1 MKYHLKNAVLKC
13 SLSAIFAAMSGS
25 VAASGFA
32 LIEQSVSSMGNAYA
46 GGSAIAEDATTVYF
60 NPAGMS
66 RLSGTQ
72 YAVSVQGIQP
82 STKFSD
88 GGTTA
93 APFQSAGG
101 NGGDAGGMTPV
112 PNVSFVTEINKQIKF
127 GLEINS
133 PFGLQTNYD
142 PNWIGRFQ
150 AIKSSL
156 QTVNVNPAV
165 SYQFNDSVSLG
176 AGVSFQHITGE
187 LSSGVNYAAA
197 IYGGALLQGATLQ
210 QAAAAGAAAAGQQ
223 GVSTVKG
230 SSDSYGYNL
239 GALFNF
245 GTETRVG
252 ITYRSQVKQSLS
264 GTVDFTNVP
273 TALAASSKFANGNIK
288 LDITLPDSFSTSVV
302 HQVNPNYD
310 VMADVTWT
318 GWSAFQSL
326 NVIRSDGSTLS
337 STTEN
342 WKDTWRVSVGSTC
355 RYNEN
360 WTSRFGVAYDQSPV
374 SDAYRTA
381 RIPDQDRTWLALG
394 GQYKPTKSSSLDFG
408 YAHLFVKNTSINND
422 QSASGAGTLVGTYA
436 SSIDIISL
444 QYGQSF

>member
-1 MKYHLKNAVLKC
+1 
-13 SLSAIFAAMSGS
+13 
-25 VAASGFA
+25 
-32 LIEQSVSSMGNAYA
+32 
-46 GGSAIAEDATTVYF
+46 
-60 NPAGMS
+60 
-66 RLSGTQ
+66 
-72 YAVSVQGIQP
+72 
-82 STKFSD
+82 
-88 GGTTA
+88 
-93 APFQSAGG
+93 
-101 NGGDAGGMTPV
+101 
-112 PNVSFVTEINKQIKF
+112 VTEINKQIKF

-156 QTVNVNPAV
+156 QTVNVNPAI
-165 SYQFNDSVSLG
+165 SYQINDSVSVG
-176 AGVSFQHITGE
+176 AGVSYQHITGE
-187 LSSGVNYAAA
+187 LSGGVNYAAVS
-197 IYGGALLQGATLQ
+197 YGVALKLGATPTAAYNAGL
-210 QAAAAGAAAAGQQ
+210 AAAGVQ

-230 SSDSYGYNL
+230 NSDSYGYNL

-252 ITYRSQVKQSLS
+252 LAYRSQVKQSLS
-264 GTVDFTNVP
+264 GTVNFSNVP
-273 TALAASSKFANGNIK
+273 TALATVPQIANGNIK
-288 LDITLPDSFSTSVV
+288 LDVTLPDSISTSIV
-302 HQVNPNYD
+302 HQVNPKFD

-342 WKDTWRVSVGSTC
+342 WKDTWRVSAGTTY

-444 QYGQSF
+444 QYGQTF

>member
-1 MKYHLKNAVLKC
+1 MKYQLKDAALKC
-13 SLSAIFAAMSGS
+13 SIGALFAVMSGS

-72 YAVSVQGIQP
+72 YAISVQGIQP
-82 STKFSD
+82 STKFSNA
-88 GGTTA
+88 GTTP
-93 APFQSAGG
+93 APLQTQGS

-112 PNVSFVTEINKQIKF
+112 PNVAFVTEINKQIKL
-127 GLEINS
+127 GLEINT
-133 PFGLQTNYD
+133 PFGLQTKYD
-142 PNWIGRFQ
+142 PSWMGRFQ

-156 QTVNVNPAV
+156 QTINVNPAV
-165 SYQFNDSVSLG
+165 SYQINVSVSVG
-176 AGVSFQHITGE
+176 AGVSYQHITGE
-187 LSSGVNYAAA
+187 LSSAVNYSAAA
-197 IYGGALLQGATLQ
+197 FSAGGAPLLGAVG
-210 QAAAAGAAAAGQQ
+210 GANKEGI
-223 GVSTVKG
+223 STVKG
-230 SSDSYGYNL
+230 NGDSYGYNF

-252 ITYRSQVKQSLS
+252 LAYRSQVKQSLS
-264 GTVDFTNVP
+264 GTVEMTNVP
-273 TALAASSKFANGNIK
+273 VAFASSSKFANGNTK
-288 LDITLPDSFSTSVV
+288 LDVTLPASFSTSVV
-302 HQVNPNYD
+302 HQLNPKFD

-318 GWSAFQSL
+318 GWSVFQSL

-337 STTEN
+337 TTPEN
-342 WKDTWRVSVGSTC
+342 WKDTWRVSVGTTY

-360 WTSRFGVAYDQSPV
+360 WTSRFGVALDQSPV

-381 RIPDQDRTWLALG
+381 RIPDQDRTWLAFG
-394 GQYKPTKSSSLDFG
+394 GQYKPTKSSALDFG
-408 YAHLFVKNTSINND
+408 YAHLFVSSASINNN
-422 QSASGAGTLVGTYA
+422 QSASGAATLVGTYA

-444 QYGQSF
+444 QFGQTF

>member
-1 MKYHLKNAVLKC
+1 
-13 SLSAIFAAMSGS
+13 
-25 VAASGFA
+25 
-32 LIEQSVSSMGNAYA
+32 MGNAYA

-72 YAVSVQGIQP
+72 YTMSVQGIQP

-93 APFQSAGG
+93 APFQTAGG

-112 PNVSFVTEINKQIKF
+112 PNVAFVTEINKQIKF

-165 SYQFNDSVSLG
+165 SYQINDSVSVG
-176 AGVSFQHITGE
+176 AGVSYQHITGE

-197 IYGGALLQGATLQ
+197 ISSGTYIGALQLGALPAA
-210 QAAAAGAAAAGQQ
+210 AAAAGEAAGTAATGQQ

-230 SSDSYGYNL
+230 NSDSYGYNL

-245 GTETRVG
+245 GAETRVG
-252 ITYRSQVKQSLS
+252 LAYRSQVKQSLS
-264 GTVDFTNVP
+264 GTVDLTNVP
-273 TALAASSKFANGNIK
+273 SALAASSKFANGNIK
-288 LDITLPDSFSTSVV
+288 LDVTLPDSFSTSVV
-302 HQVNPNYD
+302 HQVNSKFD

-318 GWSAFQSL
+318 GWSVFQSL
-326 NVIRSDGSTLS
+326 NVVRSDGSTLS
-337 STTEN
+337 STPEN
-342 WKDTWRVSVGSTC
+342 WKDTWRVSAGTTY

-408 YAHLFVKNTSINND
+408 YAHLFVKNTSINNN
-422 QSASGAGTLVGTYA
+422 QSASGAGTLVGTYS
-436 SSIDIISL
+436 SSIDIISM
-444 QYGQSF
+444 QFGQTF

>member
-1 MKYHLKNAVLKC
+1 
-13 SLSAIFAAMSGS
+13 
-25 VAASGFA
+25 
-32 LIEQSVSSMGNAYA
+32 MGNAYA

-66 RLSGTQ
+66 RLSGSQ

-88 GGTTA
+88 GGGSA
-93 APFQSAGG
+93 AASFQSSGA

-112 PNVSFVTEINKQIKF
+112 PNVAFVTEINKQIKL
-127 GLEINS
+127 GLEINT
-133 PFGLQTNYD
+133 PFGLQTKYD

-165 SYQFNDSVSLG
+165 SYQISDSVSVG
-176 AGVSFQHITGE
+176 AGVSYQHITGE
-187 LSSGVNYAAA
+187 LSSGVNYSAAA
-197 IYGGALLQGATLQ
+197 FSAGGAPLLGAVG
-210 QAAAAGAAAAGQQ
+210 GANKEGI
-223 GVSTVKG
+223 STVKG
-230 SSDSYGYNL
+230 NGDSYGYNF

-252 ITYRSQVKQSLS
+252 LAYRSQVKQSLS
-264 GTVDFTNVP
+264 GTVEMINVP
-273 TALAASSKFANGNIK
+273 TALAALTTKFANGNTK
-288 LDITLPDSFSTSVV
+288 LDVTLPASFSTSVV
-302 HQVNPNYD
+302 HQLNPKFD
-310 VMADVTWT
+310 VMADVSWT
-318 GWSAFQSL
+318 GWSVFQSL

-337 STTEN
+337 TTPEN
-342 WKDTWRVSVGSTC
+342 WKDTWRVSVGTTY

-360 WTSRFGVAYDQSPV
+360 WTSRFGVALDQSPV

-381 RIPDQDRTWLALG
+381 RIPDQDRTWFSFG
-394 GQYKPTKSSSLDFG
+394 GQYKPTKSSALDVG
-408 YAHLFVKNTSINND
+408 YAHLFVSSASIN
-422 QSASGAGTLVGTYA
+422 QSVAGAGKLVGTYA

-444 QYGQSF
+444 QFGQTF